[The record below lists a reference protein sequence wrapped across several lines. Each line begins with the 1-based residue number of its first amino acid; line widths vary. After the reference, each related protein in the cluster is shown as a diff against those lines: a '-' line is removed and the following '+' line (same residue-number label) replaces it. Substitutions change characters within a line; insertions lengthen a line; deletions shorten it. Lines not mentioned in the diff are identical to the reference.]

1 MQDYRNSRATAG
13 RGCAQHGAHIS
24 GRAPRAAEMGPT
36 QAGCKE
42 MSWLLTL
49 EGKQHRD
56 ILKTIIC
63 ENKQECMRAMS
74 AKKDWAH

>member
-1 MQDYRNSRATAG
+1 MKNQTEHELVCRV
-13 RGCAQHGAHIS
+13 
-24 GRAPRAAEMGPT
+24 
-36 QAGCKE
+36 
-42 MSWLLTL
+42 
-49 EGKQHRD
+49 EGKQHRY